1 MNVGFAGT
9 PAFAATVLAGL
20 LDAGF
25 AVPLVLTQPDRPRG
39 RGLRH
44 DPSAVKRLAIERG
57 IQVEQPPTL
66 GTDAAR
72 QMLIAA
78 NLDVLTVAAY
88 GLLLPPPILAV
99 PREGC
104 INVHA
109 SLLPRWR
116 GAAPIQRALLA
127 GDDVTGVTI
136 MQMDAG
142 LDTGP
147 VIDATRVTIDARDT
161 AGTLEAKVAAV
172 GMRAL
177 TDALMRIAA
186 GESVSRTAQPRSG
199 ATLAPKIRS
208 QEAAIDWRASADLID
223 RQIRAFD
230 PVPGAYACFDGRSV
244 KLWVAEPVKNAT
256 GEPPGAVVAVEG
268 TRVLVACGSGA
279 LIVAEVQPAG
289 GRRMSAAAF
298 LAGRRAGRG
307 ARFSD
312 GATAAG

>member
-1 MNVGFAGT
+1 
-9 PAFAATVLAGL
+9 
-20 LDAGF
+20 
-25 AVPLVLTQPDRPRG
+25 
-39 RGLRH
+39 
-44 DPSAVKRLAIERG
+44 
-57 IQVEQPPTL
+57 
-66 GTDAAR
+66 
-72 QMLIAA
+72 MLIAA
-78 NLDVLTVAAY
+78 NLDVLAVAAY

-127 GDDVTGVTI
+127 GDEVTGVTI

-147 VIDATRVTIDARDT
+147 VIDVARVIIDGRET
-161 AGTLEAKVAAV
+161 AGTLEAKIAVV

-177 TDALMRIAA
+177 TNTLMRIAA
-186 GESVSRTAQPRSG
+186 GESVSTTAQRATD
-199 ATLAPKIRS
+199 ATLAPKIHAP
-208 QEAAIDWRASADLID
+208 EAAVDWCASADLID

-230 PVPGAYACFDGRSV
+230 PVPGAYASFDGRVV
-244 KLWVAEPVKNAT
+244 KLWVAEPVKIAT
-256 GEPPGAVVAVEG
+256 GEPPGTISALEG
-268 TRVLVACGSGA
+268 PRALVACGSGA

-289 GRRMSAAAF
+289 GRRMPAAAF

-312 GATAAG
+312 GATATG